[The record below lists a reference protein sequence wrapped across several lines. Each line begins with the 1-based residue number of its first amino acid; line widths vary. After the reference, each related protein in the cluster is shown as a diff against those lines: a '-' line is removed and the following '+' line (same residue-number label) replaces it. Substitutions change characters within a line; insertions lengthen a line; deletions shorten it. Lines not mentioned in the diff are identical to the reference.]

1 MITPRLFCLDSSI
14 AKSTEQLGRIS
25 RELHTVNEDLS
36 QVVDAKRQLS
46 YESGSADNVSSEE
59 EGDLVFSGDIFELCR
74 TAQQDLRMADLA
86 RAECRSI
93 LAELETAWLCEEK
106 DMVSRA
112 GWLSRESDTV
122 FEKMSPNALSKLQ
135 LDVVDEEGHPNP
147 AMIIS
152 SSL

>member
-1 MITPRLFCLDSSI
+1 MGEAIGGRAGLD
-14 AKSTEQLGRIS
+14 LGHHLAGLCDLSGLPKRAG
-25 RELHTVNEDLS
+25 ELHPRRNEPIHPRDHR
-36 QVVDAKRQLS
+36 A
-46 YESGSADNVSSEE
+46 EM
-59 EGDLVFSGDIFELCR
+59 GDRTLLC
-74 TAQQDLRMADLA
+74 AQQDLRMADLA